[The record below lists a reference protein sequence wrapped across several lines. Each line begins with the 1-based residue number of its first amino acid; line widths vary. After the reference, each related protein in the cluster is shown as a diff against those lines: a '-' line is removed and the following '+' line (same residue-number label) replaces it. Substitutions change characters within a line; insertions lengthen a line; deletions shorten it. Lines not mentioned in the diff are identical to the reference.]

1 MNRQDCPQYWARR
14 GTSLVVQWLR
24 LHASNARVMGSIPGL
39 GTKIPRCGEAEKAKA
54 NKQTKICWI
63 LVWARPALSEGPVVK
78 NPPASAGDMC
88 LIPDLGRFHMPW
100 GNQAH
105 TLQLLS
111 PQATKLKQTR

>member
-1 MNRQDCPQYWARR
+1 M
-14 GTSLVVQWLR
+14 VEWLR

-78 NPPASAGDMC
+78 NPPASAGDMG